1 MEKKRIV
8 DEVRNPK
15 PLESL
20 DERTEKLLKEENPQA
35 EAVSSLINVK
45 KRQEGENS
53 EVELKTDIPNE
64 FVLNL
69 HTSLDV
75 VGNWLENTFHEK
87 SILTELIHK
96 RERKAISL
104 KRQSRAEIV
113 AVARSPD
120 FNNTQMGVDEGVFRK
135 FFTPRP
141 K

>member
-1 MEKKRIV
+1 MAI
-8 DEVRNPK
+8 D
-15 PLESL
+15 SL

-45 KRQEGENS
+45 KRVQGENS
-53 EVELKTDIPNE
+53 EVELKTDIPSE
-64 FVLNL
+64 LILNL

-75 VGNWLENTFHEK
+75 VGNWLEQTFGQR
-87 SILTELIHK
+87 SILTELVHK
-96 RERKAISL
+96 RERKAISF

-113 AVARSPD
+113 AVARNPD
-120 FNNTQMGVDEGVFRK
+120 FNQNQMGMEEGMFRK